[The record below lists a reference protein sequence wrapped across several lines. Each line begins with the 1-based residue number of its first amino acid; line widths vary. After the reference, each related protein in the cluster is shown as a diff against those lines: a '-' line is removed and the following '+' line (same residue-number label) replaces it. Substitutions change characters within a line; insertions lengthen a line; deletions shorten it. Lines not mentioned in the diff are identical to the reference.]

1 MNNMIAITAMLMP
14 IQSRFDQPVV
24 EADQLNRRSGNMSG
38 PTGNSMPRQLGG
50 RVARIVTG

>member
-1 MNNMIAITAMLMP
+1 M
-14 IQSRFDQPVV
+14 V

-50 RVARIVTG
+50 RVAKNWWLN